1 MNTTETLPEATTDE
15 LAGVAATADTPNSHP
30 KDLRADSL
38 PASRRDSERSEL
50 ARSVAG
56 RESGSAQIKIEVR
69 PKRRRFTNAY
79 KARIVEEA
87 EACRE
92 PGEIGA
98 LLRRE
103 GLYSSHL
110 SNWRAQYRAGGKAA
124 LKSSKRGP
132 KRRRN
137 PLQDQLDATTRE
149 RDKLKRQL
157 EEAQLIIE
165 IQKKVARLFRDDQN
179 ESEQS

>member
-1 MNTTETLPEATTDE
+1 MNTAQTLPAATE
-15 LAGVAATADTPNSHP
+15 LADAEGTTPHSAQ
-30 KDLRADSL
+30 DLGADSL

-50 ARSVAG
+50 ARSEAG
-56 RESGSAQIKIEVR
+56 RESGTVQPETEVR

-79 KARIVEEA
+79 KAQIVEEA
-87 EACRE
+87 EGCKE

-124 LKSSKRGP
+124 LKNAKRGP
-132 KRRRN
+132 KSKRN
-137 PLQDQLDATTRE
+137 PLQDQLDRTTRE
-149 RDKLKRQL
+149 RDRLKRQL
-157 EEAQLIIE
+157 EDAQLIIE

-179 ESEQS
+179 ELDQS

>member
-1 MNTTETLPEATTDE
+1 MNTAETLP
-15 LAGVAATADTPNSHP
+15 ATADELVDAEETTTTRAAQ
-30 KDLRADSL
+30 DLGADSL

-50 ARSVAG
+50 ARSEAG
-56 RESGSAQIKIEVR
+56 RESGSAQPKTEVR
-69 PKRRRFTNAY
+69 PKRRRFSTAY
-79 KARIVEEA
+79 KAQIVEEA
-87 EACRE
+87 EACKE

-110 SNWRAQYRAGGKAA
+110 SNWRVQYRAGGKAA
-124 LKSSKRGP
+124 LKNAKRGP
-132 KRRRN
+132 KRKRN
-137 PLQDQLDATTRE
+137 PLQDELDRTTRE

-157 EEAQLIIE
+157 EDAQLIIE

-179 ESEQS
+179 EPEKS

>member
-1 MNTTETLPEATTDE
+1 MKTTDTLPAATGD
-15 LAGVAATADTPNSHP
+15 LAGVAATADTPNSAP
-30 KDLRADSL
+30 KDLDAASL
-38 PASRRDSERSEL
+38 PVSRRDSERSEL
-50 ARSVAG
+50 TRSEAG
-56 RESGSAQIKIEVR
+56 REAGSAQIKTEVR
-69 PKRRRFTNAY
+69 PKRRKFTNAY
-79 KARIVEEA
+79 KAQIVEEA
-87 EACRE
+87 EACRD

-132 KRRRN
+132 KSKRN

-179 ESEQS
+179 EPEKS